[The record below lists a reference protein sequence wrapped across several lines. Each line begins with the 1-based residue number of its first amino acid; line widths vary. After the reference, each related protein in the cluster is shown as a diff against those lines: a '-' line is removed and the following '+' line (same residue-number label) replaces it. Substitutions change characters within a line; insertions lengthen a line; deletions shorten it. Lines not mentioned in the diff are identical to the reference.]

1 MGSELITSQ
10 NGGQKQDSHDADG
23 GTMEK
28 QNLSTTEPRKGR
40 LRVGGKALDGSG
52 KKGSRKKVPR
62 AWGAA

>member
-10 NGGQKQDSHDADG
+10 NGGQKQDRHDADG

-52 KKGSRKKVPR
+52 KKGE
-62 AWGAA
+62 